1 MRLSRVRRNL
11 ESPLFKWLF
20 AFVWPKNSFVLFL
33 GVLLHV
39 LISSTY
45 LPVFPTK
52 TTQIPLDN
60 SSIFTVIIAKRSRS
74 SQLHAIHS
82 TWLQR
87 MDRFHVFSDGTIRDP
102 NVPQTRMPRVYK
114 TWRSWLRTR
123 WIAHFTKEHITDAYD
138 WYLFVHDETF
148 LMTEELKLLLKEHS
162 PSEKIYFVI
171 GENVS
176 SRQKYAKAAL
186 VLNRASLDFLAATMH
201 HHKHSICG
209 NTPNIFDLHACF
221 ATEGFKKV
229 DVDEDLQGK
238 NRSRI
243 QPTTRRTRR
252 MLRISRPHMGLE
264 SPDSSTED
272 HVEDLLGLDS
282 ALREGSN
289 PPNPLLEDDA
299 LKCPICF
306 EVFSVPKMLVCC
318 GRSICQDCEQ
328 RLVET
333 RSYGNCPVC
342 SSHRSISGTPLP
354 INVSLRNAIELFRSS
369 GHGMTSRCEECDK
382 NVKVDEI
389 YCCATC
395 DKKKKICSHCALKK
409 HKGHDIDEIGYV
421 NKEDRETMVKE
432 VELTSKPYCTL
443 PAVNTVCNAV
453 RQDFERALRLADTN
467 LQKAK
472 NICADIVSNNYMT
485 EDMIRPKLDDAKKIN
500 EQVAKDYE
508 KINKIK
514 DDLHDLQT
522 ELSVDVLTRVSG

>member
-1 MRLSRVRRNL
+1 MWLKLRGVFPIRVIENAAGAYLASDHFLSSNAAPTMRLSRVRRNL

-238 NRSRI
+238 NRYLHVKRHLSPTEYTEHTKLGIYDDGKSIFDHLSRDVLAFFNL
-243 QPTTRRTRR
+243 RRSE
-252 MLRISRPHMGLE
+252 LLVYELLLYGLE
-264 SPDSSTED
+264 
-272 HVEDLLGLDS
+272 
-282 ALREGSN
+282 
-289 PPNPLLEDDA
+289 
-299 LKCPICF
+299 
-306 EVFSVPKMLVCC
+306 
-318 GRSICQDCEQ
+318 RSH
-328 RLVET
+328 L
-333 RSYGNCPVC
+333 
-342 SSHRSISGTPLP
+342 
-354 INVSLRNAIELFRSS
+354 
-369 GHGMTSRCEECDK
+369 
-382 NVKVDEI
+382 
-389 YCCATC
+389 
-395 DKKKKICSHCALKK
+395 
-409 HKGHDIDEIGYV
+409 
-421 NKEDRETMVKE
+421 
-432 VELTSKPYCTL
+432 
-443 PAVNTVCNAV
+443 
-453 RQDFERALRLADTN
+453 
-467 LQKAK
+467 
-472 NICADIVSNNYMT
+472 
-485 EDMIRPKLDDAKKIN
+485 
-500 EQVAKDYE
+500 VAKAHSDE
-508 KINKIK
+508 
-514 DDLHDLQT
+514 D
-522 ELSVDVLTRVSG
+522 